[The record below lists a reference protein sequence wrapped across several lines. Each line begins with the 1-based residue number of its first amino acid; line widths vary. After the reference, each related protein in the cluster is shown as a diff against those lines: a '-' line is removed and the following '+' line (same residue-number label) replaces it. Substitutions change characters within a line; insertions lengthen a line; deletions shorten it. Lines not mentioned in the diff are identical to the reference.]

1 MEIQKYNNI
10 ILNCDIECI
19 LVGSD
24 VWFRGKDIAIA
35 LGYENTRAAILNNVE
50 EEDKYKLE
58 EIVGVS
64 QNDPFT
70 SNEKK
75 YNIYK

>member
-24 VWFRGKDIAIA
+24 VWFRGKDIAKA
-35 LGYENTRAAILNNVE
+35 LGYENTTKTIRDHVE
-50 EEDKYKLE
+50 EEDKSKLE
-58 EIVGVS
+58 ELGK
-64 QNDPFT
+64 NDSFSPTFNDKIT
-70 SNEKK
+70 
-75 YNIYK
+75 IYK

>member
-1 MEIQKYNNI
+1 MEIQKYNNN

-35 LGYENTRAAILNNVE
+35 LGYENTRAAI
-50 EEDKYKLE
+50 K
-58 EIVGVS
+58 
-64 QNDPFT
+64 QC
-70 SNEKK
+70 
-75 YNIYK
+75 